1 MYRIAGGD
9 VERYGT
15 HSSYVS
21 LDFSTSDGES
31 VRACLGGKGAWRGRG
46 FCWWGCTTHG
56 TYMSIY
62 THTDPQQVQKF
73 VKSLL

>member
-21 LDFSTSDGES
+21 LDFSTSDGEAVS
-31 VRACLGGKGAWRGRG
+31 RSSQSMV
-46 FCWWGCTTHG
+46 
-56 TYMSIY
+56 
-62 THTDPQQVQKF
+62 
-73 VKSLL
+73 